1 MKRHVI
7 SRIILGLTAAAI
19 LLPALVLLVWSLAG
33 RWPWPDLLPERW
45 SLRTARELLFGSA
58 CLPRLLLSSTLLAAL
73 TALLSA
79 AAALLTARAAALYPI
94 PGKGLVRFC
103 GLLPLLIPG
112 TVFAM
117 GIHLTLLR
125 LGLTDTVAGV
135 LVVHVTAAVPYAI
148 AIMEDVTAAVGG
160 GWEEQAAVLGAPPLR
175 AFFSVSLP
183 QLTPGLLASMSMA
196 FTISYSQYFSTLIVG
211 GGRVRTLAL
220 VLVPY
225 IQGGDRSLASVYA
238 VAFTAWALA
247 VFFLFECL
255 IRRREKGGEAAWS

>member
-1 MKRHVI
+1 MRRRPF
-7 SRIILGLTAAAI
+7 SRLVLALTAAAI
-19 LLPALVLLVWSLAG
+19 LLPALVLMVWSLAG

-45 SLRTARELLFGSA
+45 SLRTARELFFGSA
-58 CLPRLLLSSTLLAAL
+58 SLPRLLLSSTLLAGG
-73 TALLSA
+73 TALLST

-125 LGLTDTVAGV
+125 LGLTDTAAGV
-135 LVVHVTAAVPYAI
+135 LLVHVVAAAPYAM

-160 GWEEQAAVLGAPPLR
+160 GLEEQAAVLGAPPLR
-175 AFFSVSLP
+175 AFCSASLP
-183 QLTPGLLASMSMA
+183 QLLPGILSSMSMA

-247 VFFLFECL
+247 VFFLFEFL
-255 IRRREKGGEAAWS
+255 IRRREKGGEGTWN